1 VRLGFDCAS
10 SAAWGDA
17 AGADKFIA
25 ENADDAEGALSLRPL
40 RSLAVNTL
48 DACGDS
54 PFRKASERMSDV
66 QKPSLLARRWRILL
80 GAAVMAA
87 VIAAARQLHLL
98 PGLAGLIGW
107 NAGSVVYLATTLWM
121 LWRDDEA
128 TVRRR
133 AAYEDEGSSVTQII
147 ILSAVVASLGATVL
161 ALREGK
167 GAHDVAA
174 PSWAWLFSVSTLI
187 LGWAIVQ
194 TVFALTYAH
203 RYFGDGDRDGA
214 DDKGVEF
221 PGEPPK
227 TYHDFIY
234 MAVCIGA
241 SAQVSD
247 FDITSSR
254 LRRLVTLHSLLAFFF
269 NTMILA
275 LGINIIASVIS
286 A

>member
-1 VRLGFDCAS
+1 
-10 SAAWGDA
+10 
-17 AGADKFIA
+17 
-25 ENADDAEGALSLRPL
+25 
-40 RSLAVNTL
+40 
-48 DACGDS
+48 
-54 PFRKASERMSDV
+54 MSDMH
-66 QKPSLLARRWRILL
+66 KPGWIARRWRILL
-80 GAAVMAA
+80 AAA
-87 VIAAARQLHLL
+87 IAAAAIVGARQLHLL

-133 AAYEDEGSSVTQII
+133 AAYEDEGSSITQAI

-167 GAHDVAA
+167 GAQAHDVAA
-174 PSWAWLFSVSTLI
+174 PPWAWVFSVSTLI
-187 LGWAIVQ
+187 LGWMIVQ
-194 TVFALTYAH
+194 TVFALRYAH

-214 DDKGVEF
+214 EDKGVVF

-286 A
+286 T